1 MKSLLTTPYIHETLE
16 NLFHVLLDYEQPVTL
31 PGARGNTYRL
41 RPKKLIGARLSNYV
55 EVEHVVGPSPFRPKN
70 FHMTEVDMFI
80 QFMYAKVKKAEL
92 NKVYLRTLEN
102 NERLAA

>member
-1 MKSLLTTPYIHETLE
+1 MTSLLTTPYNHETLE
-16 NLFHVLLDYEQPVTL
+16 NLFQVLLDYGRDVTL

-41 RPKKLIGARLSNYV
+41 RPKKSIGARVYNYV
-55 EVEHVVGPSPFRPKN
+55 EVEHVVGASPFRPKK
-70 FHMTEVDMFI
+70 FHMTEMDMFI
-80 QFMYAKVKKAEL
+80 RFMYTKVKKAEL